1 MPETVTE
8 TVDRSAGVKPKVR
21 WECRMDQDLAEE
33 LARNADQTSRT
44 ETAVVH
50 RALRAYLARKD
61 SWKH

>member
-1 MPETVTE
+1 MPETE
-8 TVDRSAGVKPKVR
+8 TVERTTGTKVKVR
-21 WECRMDQDLAEE
+21 WECRMDEDLAAD

-44 ETAVVH
+44 ETAIVH